1 GNSRTAAA
9 GAEWRDLPGGELRQS
24 SAVRRP
30 ASAHAGRRADG
41 GVQRAG
47 QRVQERSSQR
57 QPQERIQLRSD
68 RGAERPQGSRQAR
81 HRPQGRARLPGVGR
95 RQGQQYLQR
104 HDHRDRGAGAQQRQ
118 LARAWRKADRDQPG
132 HRIHPLRRHGRP
144 AHHQCR
150 QLGAVHARGRRAHRI
165 RGRRLHQRCAA
176 DGLVA
181 ARDDESVAVLK
192 DNLVIVS
199 RGLDKLFG
207 SARKSALWLLLALL
221 ASTQVH
227 AQTLRELADFA
238 GVRDNALVGYG
249 LVVGLDGS
257 GDQTM
262 QTPFTTQSLTN
273 MFSRLGITV
282 PAGTNMQLRNVAAV
296 MVTATLPPFA
306 APGQHI
312 DVVASSVGNAKSLR
326 GGTLLMTPLKGV
338 DGSTYAIAQGN
349 LLVGGAGASAGG
361 SSVQINQ
368 QAGGSISDGAIVERS
383 VPLQLGQNG
392 GALALQLKRADF
404 GTAQRVV
411 DAINNAMG
419 RQVASAENA
428 RTIRVDGPQ
437 DSNQRVDFIARIQ
450 SLDVTPVD
458 APAR

>member
-1 GNSRTAAA
+1 M
-9 GAEWRDLPGGELRQS
+9 
-24 SAVRRP
+24 
-30 ASAHAGRRADG
+30 
-41 GVQRAG
+41 
-47 QRVQERSSQR
+47 
-57 QPQERIQLRSD
+57 
-68 RGAERPQGSRQAR
+68 
-81 HRPQGRARLPGVGR
+81 
-95 RQGQQYLQR
+95 
-104 HDHRDRGAGAQQRQ
+104 
-118 LARAWRKADRDQPG
+118 
-132 HRIHPLRRHGRP
+132 
-144 AHHQCR
+144 
-150 QLGAVHARGRRAHRI
+150 
-165 RGRRLHQRCAA
+165 
-176 DGLVA
+176 
-181 ARDDESVAVLK
+181 
-192 DNLVIVS
+192 IVS

-207 SARKSALWLLLALL
+207 TARKTALWLLLALL

-249 LVVGLDGS
+249 LVVGLDGT

-282 PAGTNMQLRNVAAV
+282 PTGTNMQLRNVAAV

-312 DVVASSVGNAKSLR
+312 DVVVSSVGNAKSLR

-338 DGSTYAIAQGN
+338 DGNTYAIAQGN
-349 LLVGGAGASAGG
+349 MLVGGAGASAGG

-368 QAGGSISDGAIVERS
+368 QSGGTISDGAIVERS
-383 VPLQLGQNG
+383 VPLELGQNG
-392 GALALQLKRADF
+392 GMLALQLKRADF

-411 DAINNAMG
+411 DAINGAMG

-437 DSNQRVDFIARIQ
+437 DPNQRVDFIARIQ
-450 SLDVTPVD
+450 SLEVTPVD
-458 APAR
+458 APARVIINARNGSVVLNQRVTLQPAAVAHGDLSVVISTENTVSQPAPFSNGKTTVVQNSAINITKQRGSLNVVKGADLMQVVDALNALGATPQDLMSILEALKAAGSLNADLEMM

>member
-1 GNSRTAAA
+1 M
-9 GAEWRDLPGGELRQS
+9 
-24 SAVRRP
+24 
-30 ASAHAGRRADG
+30 
-41 GVQRAG
+41 
-47 QRVQERSSQR
+47 
-57 QPQERIQLRSD
+57 
-68 RGAERPQGSRQAR
+68 
-81 HRPQGRARLPGVGR
+81 
-95 RQGQQYLQR
+95 
-104 HDHRDRGAGAQQRQ
+104 
-118 LARAWRKADRDQPG
+118 
-132 HRIHPLRRHGRP
+132 
-144 AHHQCR
+144 
-150 QLGAVHARGRRAHRI
+150 
-165 RGRRLHQRCAA
+165 
-176 DGLVA
+176 
-181 ARDDESVAVLK
+181 
-192 DNLVIVS
+192 IVS

-207 SARKSALWLLLALL
+207 TARKTALWLLLALL

-227 AQTLRELADFA
+227 AQTLRELTDFA

-249 LVVGLDGS
+249 LVVGLDGT

-296 MVTATLPPFA
+296 MVTATLPPFS

-312 DVVASSVGNAKSLR
+312 DVVVSSVGNAKSLR

-338 DGSTYAIAQGN
+338 DGNTYAIAQGN
-349 LLVGGAGASAGG
+349 MLVGGAGASSGG

-368 QAGGSISDGAIVERS
+368 QSGGTISDGAIVERS
-383 VPLQLGQNG
+383 VPLALGQNG
-392 GALALQLKRADF
+392 GMLALQLKRADF

-411 DAINNAMG
+411 DAINSAMG

-437 DSNQRVDFIARIQ
+437 DANQRVDFIARIQ

-458 APAR
+458 APARVIINARNGSVVLNQRVTLQPAAVAHGDLSVVISTENTVSQPAPFSNGKTTVVQNSAINITKQRGSLNVVKGADLMQVVDALNALGATPQDLMSILEALKAAGSLNADLEMM